1 MPLTA
6 LEAAAGAEQCTRVL
20 ASQPNSPNAAR
31 LLSGLLQRFEFGAEV
46 DLSPSGFLAAFA
58 FMDVD
63 RQALCKGAF
72 DYLKVRPPLAG
83 ILLRGRVDGWD
94 EAAAL
99 LTRKDA
105 RLLRDRLF
113 RAALIHGVVTDLEIE
128 LLLTAFRKRL
138 LLKPD
143 LSKVRA
149 VYEFACVLIRQCLNN
164 EYVFFADEAEIT
176 GLSELTIDIDGLLE
190 GDSGATGAFLLLS
203 LYRSFRE
210 TLGQEARP
218 LDKVKPK
225 ALRAVLEAELALF
238 RLETSHAE
246 KLPRLTAITDEISR
260 LVAGQYKED
269 PYPRWLSLEAPQQG
283 SAMDRLG
290 SYFSSDELAIVDGSC
305 DVLIAGAGTGRQ
317 AVYAAIEYGNEA
329 RVLAFDLSAPSLAYG
344 ARMAEAFGTKNLRFA
359 VGDILRLDE
368 TQESYDVIECVGV
381 LHHMADPC
389 EGWRALIRRL
399 RPGGLMLVGLYSALS
414 RRIIQSLSEEPDWPG
429 SGVDED
435 EIRTYRRTLV
445 RRHTEGDEI
454 LLTQSPDFFT
464 KSGFRDLALH
474 VSERQFTIPEIHD
487 ILIAEGL
494 EFHGFTVTDVTR
506 RSYAE
511 RFPDDVPQGTL
522 KNWWV
527 YEQEDPRT
535 FAGMYLFWCRR
546 PAE

>member
-58 FMDVD
+58 FIDVD

-72 DYLKVRPPLAG
+72 DYLKVRAPLAG
-83 ILLRGRVDGWD
+83 ILVRGRVDGWD

-128 LLLTAFRKRL
+128 LLLTAFRRRL

-143 LSKVRA
+143 LSKVRV

-176 GLSELTIDIDGLLE
+176 NLSELAIDIDGLLE
-190 GDSGATGAFLLLS
+190 GDPGATGAFLLLS

-225 ALRAVLEAELALF
+225 ALRAVLDAELALF

-246 KLPRLTAITDEISR
+246 RLPRLTAITDETSR

-283 SAMDRLG
+283 SALDRLG

-344 ARMAEAFGTKNLRFA
+344 ARMAESFGTKNLRFA

-445 RRHTEGDEI
+445 HRHTEGDEI
-454 LLTQSPDFFT
+454 TLTQSPDFFT
-464 KSGFRDLALH
+464 KSGFRDLTLH

-494 EFHGFTVTDVTR
+494 EFHGFTVTDDTR